1 MTEAMKRLLLS
12 ADEKNKKAQELLA
25 KGEGLTADDIVSIET
40 LNSEIATIK
49 GQINAVKTLGSNSD
63 ELTNLVDTPVSRLPV
78 AGVRYD
84 ANVLGL
90 TKTGESQIEN
100 GVVEHSDTKGMMSLK
115 QFQAISTKDYTEAFD
130 QYIRDEK
137 SLSSIQR
144 KALTEGSD
152 TAGGFLVPTETMAK
166 LLVKAPAPTELAGN
180 VTLLNCSRDSLN
192 IPKVNYAAGGASAD
206 ANNNYTT
213 GMRVTWT
220 GEQPAAAT
228 TARVTAPVF
237 GQVNIPIYTC
247 MMSLLLTNDF
257 IEDAVIDVQG
267 WIRDKFS
274 ETLAL
279 LDEDMICN
287 GTGANQP
294 LGLIPSVYTTTA
306 SHEIYGKIKHFAIGA
321 SDVIT
326 TLIEDMPYQLPDQ
339 YYPNAKWAF
348 QNSSAGKQIA
358 KVKDTDGRTLYAGG
372 INEMNQGPGQR
383 SLLGFPVI
391 YSALMGT
398 CGGTSDTY
406 NVFFGDFKGYSLVRR
421 VGFSIQVLNEQYA
434 ETNAKCILGRYRVG
448 GAPTEEW
455 RLVSGKVAT

>member
-63 ELTNLVDTPVSRLPV
+63 ELTNLVNTPVSRLPV
-78 AGVRYD
+78 SGAKLVGM
-84 ANVLGL
+84 
-90 TKTGESQIEN
+90 TKTGESQVEN
-100 GVVEHSDTKGMMSLK
+100 GVVDHGDIRGMMSEK
-115 QFQAISTKDYTEAFD
+115 QFNAISTREYTEAFD
-130 QYIRDEK
+130 QYIRDAK
-137 SLSSIQR
+137 ALTSTQY

-166 LLVKAPAPTELAGN
+166 LLVKEPAPHTLAGS
-180 VTLLNCSRDSLN
+180 VSVLNCSRDSLN
-192 IPKVNYAAGGASAD
+192 IPKVNYAAGGAAAA
-206 ANNNYTT
+206 ANNNYTS

-257 IEDAVIDVQG
+257 IEDAAIDIQG
-267 WIRDKFS
+267 WIRDKFT
-274 ETLAL
+274 ETANL

-306 SHEIYGKIKHFAIGA
+306 EHEIYGKIKHFVIGA

-326 TLIEDMPYQLPDQ
+326 TLVEGMPYQLPEQ
-339 YYPNAKWAF
+339 YHGNAKWAF
-348 QNSSAGKQIA
+348 QLASAGLQIS
-358 KVKDTDGRTLYAGG
+358 KVKDTDGRTLFGG
-372 INEMNQGPGQR
+372 GLYDMNQGPAQR
-383 SLLGFPVI
+383 SLLGFPI
-391 YSALMGT
+391 ISSSLMGT
-398 CGGTSDTY
+398 CGGTADTY

-421 VGFSIQVLNEQYA
+421 VGFSVQVLNETYA
-434 ETNAKCILGRYRVG
+434 ETNAKCLLGRYRIG

-455 RLVSGKVAT
+455 RLVSGKVPT